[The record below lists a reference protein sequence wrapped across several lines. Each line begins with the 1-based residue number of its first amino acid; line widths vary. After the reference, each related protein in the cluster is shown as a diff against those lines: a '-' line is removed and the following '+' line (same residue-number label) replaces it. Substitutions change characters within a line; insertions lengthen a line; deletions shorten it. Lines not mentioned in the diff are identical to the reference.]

1 MMFVTPLVREDLA
14 RIPTSIEGK
23 FYLGGPYTFDDLLRE
38 PDDYGDEE
46 IDWHSA
52 QIKQSGNVQAR
63 TAQIDI
69 TSAHHRVKPGAWPGG
84 PSRVDY
90 TMRYLYRE
98 AINTE
103 ILGVVL
109 LKVSHEIHGVSK
121 GFQTVCKKV
130 IQSIYV
136 RPSNQGRGIAR
147 ILLAVVLEAA
157 PDVCVHPQF
166 SVEGARLF
174 GFDREGRRG

>member
-1 MMFVTPLVREDLA
+1 MVVTPLAREVLA

-38 PDDYGDEE
+38 PNKYGDEE

-52 QIKQSGNVQAR
+52 QVKQVGGVQAR
-63 TAQIDI
+63 SAQIDI
-69 TSAHHRVKPGAWPGG
+69 TCTHHRVKPGAWPGD

-90 TMRYLYRE
+90 AMRYLYRE

-103 ILGVVL
+103 ILGVVH
-109 LKVSHEIHGVSK
+109 LKVSHEVHGISQ
-121 GFQTVCKKV
+121 GFQTECKKV
-130 IQSIYV
+130 IQTIYV
-136 RPSNQGRGIAR
+136 RPSCRGKGIAR

-157 PDVCVHPQF
+157 PDVRVHPQF